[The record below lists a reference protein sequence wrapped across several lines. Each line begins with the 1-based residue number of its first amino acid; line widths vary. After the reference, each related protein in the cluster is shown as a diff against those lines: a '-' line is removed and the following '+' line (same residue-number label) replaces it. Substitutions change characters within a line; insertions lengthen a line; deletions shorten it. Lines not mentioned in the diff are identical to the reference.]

1 MKFVYGIL
9 VFLALAVAALFL
21 VPSFLDWE
29 GFKPEITERLGAITG
44 RELAIDG
51 PLKVSILPTPKIE
64 ATDLRLANVPGAADP
79 DMARI
84 GSLELRLALG
94 PLLGGEI
101 AVTGLEMVEPVI
113 ELQRL
118 PDGRPNWLF
127 ESVPAPATGEGAAGE
142 PESGLE
148 MTRLDSATITN
159 GTIVYHHADGRP
171 SERIEGID
179 ATLSARSL
187 KGPFRGDGTFAVR
200 GRPVAFQ
207 LATSTLRDNGTMP
220 VSVEAIFGG
229 ERGRALFEG
238 IVRGDGETP
247 AFDGDVRIEAADLGA
262 LLSALAVD
270 LGALPAAPLA
280 AEFDA
285 RGALSVSGEAIA
297 ADKLQVRLGESQA
310 TGALSWR
317 DGDVPQLAADI
328 DLNRIDLDQFL
339 PAEEAGDAGQP
350 GDETALAPLQT
361 ISDDVRQAIPA
372 DVAATIDLKIGT
384 LTWRQGVIRQA
395 RTRLVLDDGV
405 VTLQPASALLPG
417 GADVRFAGRLTRGGD
432 RPWLQGVVEIA
443 ADDLRAILSWLSVDV
458 GDVPADRLRRLNASA
473 DLSAIGNR
481 LSTSNL
487 DVRIDTTRIAGNAA
501 IAADE
506 RPRITAALA
515 INTVNVDA
523 YLLPAGETG
532 AGSEETASPAPEAAS
547 EDAWAGLADIDAD
560 VVLKMDA
567 LIYDGVR
574 VAGLEL
580 DAALDGDDLTL
591 RRAHVADVAGASV
604 SASGT
609 VHTVRSAPTVDLAV
623 ESAAD
628 SLDGV
633 VAFLD
638 IDPEIRTQAF
648 GKFSLNGTLAGGED
662 ALTLDFALTAGT
674 AEATLE
680 GTVDNPF
687 GTPAGAL
694 ALSLRASD
702 AAALARTAG
711 LTSPAVIE
719 RLGKLAIDGGIGGTL
734 DSIGVNLSA
743 EAAGATVAV
752 SGNVTELLTSPGYSV
767 DVDLAHPSG
776 EALVATVI
784 GEAPAG
790 AALGPV
796 RLVGKVSGDRTVVN
810 LAGIDAA
817 IGESTLAGDIFLRLD
832 RQPPAFSAAMRADLL
847 DLAWIGGGLAA
858 ADGNAGTGSE
868 VTELYSDRW
877 SDEPINLAL
886 LDRLSGTLTLAAE
899 TLVLGPYRI
908 EQADAD
914 IAAGEGTLTLRSLGG
929 RLFGGALEADG
940 SLAGAPVPAGQA
952 AVRLSDAN
960 IGAILRE
967 AAGGRAVSGKATID
981 GYFTLR
987 GQTEREMVES
997 LAGRVAISGSEGAVE
1012 GVDVPAI
1019 SRQIAALS
1027 EADALD
1033 DIVSFVDQAEQ
1044 SLSSGQTAI
1053 RSLDGTVRV
1062 QNGLARI
1069 DGFEIVTDGGVGTIN
1084 GTADL
1089 PAWQLDLTALFRL
1102 AQHADAPPVGVHLEG
1117 PIDQPERRYL
1127 TEKMQ
1132 AHLVRLGLLSL
1143 AGSDDAPKIT
1153 LRKGAKAEPGTEMDT
1168 LLRNVLGDPDEAEDA
1183 ADVEPAE
1190 AREGAD
1196 ETDKALEVPDQDDAG
1211 SALLSLDDV
1220 PSSPVVVEE
1229 PLDAGQTEKPAD
1241 PEQVEQQ
1248 DVLLETEDLEQ
1259 PTVAPTPD
1267 EPEPALPS
1275 DQSVPEPPSAPERYR
1290 AETLQDFVDDV
1301 LGEPEPDQD
1310 ADVRDVVDDPLK
1322 EPEPE
1327 KDAKEPEPDP
1337 DEGFQGFVDDLLE
1350 SLDE

>member
-9 VFLALAVAALFL
+9 VFLALVVAALFL
-21 VPSFLDWE
+21 VPSVLDWE
-29 GFKPEITERLGAITG
+29 GFKPEITERIEAITG
-44 RELAIDG
+44 RTLAIDG

-127 ESVPAPATGEGAAGE
+127 ESVPAPATGEGTAEE

-148 MTRLDSATITN
+148 LTRLDSATITN

-187 KGPFRGDGTFAVR
+187 DGPFRGDGTFAAR
-200 GRPVAFQ
+200 GRPVTFQ
-207 LATSTLRDNGTMP
+207 LATSTLRDDGTMP
-220 VSVEAIFGG
+220 ISVEAIFGG

-247 AFDGDVRIEAADLGA
+247 AFDGNMRIETADLGA

-285 RGALSVSGEAIA
+285 RGALSVSGGAIA
-297 ADKLQVRLGESQA
+297 ADELQMRLGESQA

-317 DGDVPQLAADI
+317 DGEVPQLAADI

-339 PAEEAGDAGQP
+339 PAEKVGEDGHPVDGA
-350 GDETALAPLQT
+350 ALVPLQT
-361 ISDDVRQAIPA
+361 LSDDIRLVIPA

-384 LTWRQGVIRQA
+384 LTWREGVIRQA
-395 RTRLVLDDGV
+395 RTRLELDDGV
-405 VTLQPASALLPG
+405 VTLKPASALLPG

-443 ADDLRAILSWLSVDV
+443 ADDLRAVLSWLSVDV
-458 GDVPADRLRRLNASA
+458 ADVPADRLRRLNASA

-481 LSTSNL
+481 LSTTNL

-506 RPRITAALA
+506 RPRITADLA
-515 INTVNVDA
+515 VNTVNVDA
-523 YLLPAGETG
+523 YLPAGETG
-532 AGSEETASPAPEAAS
+532 AGSQETVSPAPEAES

-560 VVLKMDA
+560 VALKMDA

-574 VAGLEL
+574 VADLEL
-580 DAALDGDDLTL
+580 NAALDGDNLTL
-591 RRAHVADVAGASV
+591 RRAQVAGVAGASV
-604 SASGT
+604 SVTGT
-609 VHTVRSAPTVDLAV
+609 ARTVWSAPTVDLAV
-623 ESAAD
+623 ESTAD
-628 SLDGV
+628 SLEGV

-638 IDPEIRTQAF
+638 IDPEFRTQAF
-648 GKFSLNGTLAGGED
+648 GKFALNGTLAGGED
-662 ALTLDFALTAGT
+662 SLSLDFTLAAGT

-680 GTVDNPF
+680 GTVDDPL

-694 ALSLRASD
+694 ALNLRASD

-711 LTSPAVIE
+711 LTPPAVIE
-719 RLGKLAIDGGIGGTL
+719 RLGALAIDGGIGGTL
-734 DSIGVNLSA
+734 DSVAVNLSA
-743 EAAGATVAV
+743 EAAGATVTA
-752 SGNVTELLTSPGYSV
+752 SGKVTELLTSPGYSV
-767 DVDLAHPSG
+767 DVDLAHPNG

-796 RLVGKVSGDRTVVN
+796 RLVGKVSGDRTVAN

-832 RQPPAFSAAMRADLL
+832 RDPPAFSAAMRAGVL

-858 ADGNAGTGSE
+858 SDGNAETGIE

-877 SDEPINLAL
+877 SDEPFDLAI

-899 TLVLGPYRI
+899 ALVLGPYRI
-908 EQADAD
+908 EQADVD
-914 IAAGEGTLTLRSLGG
+914 IRAGEGTLTLRSLGG

-940 SLAGAPVPAGQA
+940 SLAGAPMPAGQA
-952 AVRLSDAN
+952 AVQLSDAN

-967 AAGGRAVSGKATID
+967 AAGGRAVSGSATID
-981 GYFTLR
+981 GDFELS
-987 GQTEREMVES
+987 GQTEREMVEG
-997 LAGRVAISGSEGAVE
+997 LAGHMTVTGSEGAVE

-1033 DIVSFVDQAEQ
+1033 DIVSFVEEAEQ

-1053 RSLDGTVRV
+1053 GSLDGIVWV
-1062 QNGLARI
+1062 QNGQARI
-1069 DGFEIVTDGGVGTIN
+1069 DRFEIITDGGVGTIN

-1102 AQHADAPPVGVHLEG
+1102 DEHADAPPVGVHLAG

-1127 TEKMQ
+1127 IEEMQ
-1132 AHLVRLGLLSL
+1132 AHLVKLGLLSL

-1183 ADVEPAE
+1183 ADTRPAE
-1190 AREGAD
+1190 AQEGAD
-1196 ETDKALEVPDQDDAG
+1196 GTGKVMEVPDQDDAG
-1211 SALLSLDDV
+1211 GALLSLDDV

-1229 PLDAGQTEKPAD
+1229 SLDAGQVERPID
-1241 PEQVEQQ
+1241 PEQVEQHE
-1248 DVLLETEDLEQ
+1248 VLLETEDLEQ
-1259 PTVAPTPD
+1259 PATAPTPD
-1267 EPEPALPS
+1267 EPEPESPS
-1275 DQSVPEPPSAPERYR
+1275 DEAVPEPPSAPERYQS
-1290 AETLQDFVDDV
+1290 ETLQDFVDDV
-1301 LGEPEPDQD
+1301 LGEPAPERDADLQD
-1310 ADVRDVVDDPLK
+1310 AVDDPLRELGPERDVK
-1322 EPEPE
+1322 ES
-1327 KDAKEPEPDP
+1327 EPDP
-1337 DEGFQGFVDDLLE
+1337 DEGFQDFVDDLLD

>member
-9 VFLALAVAALFL
+9 VFLALVVAALFL

-29 GFKPEITERLGAITG
+29 GFKPEITERLEAITG
-44 RELAIDG
+44 RTLAIDG

-142 PESGLE
+142 PESEPEL
-148 MTRLDSATITN
+148 TRLDSATITN

-187 KGPFRGDGTFAVR
+187 DGPFRGDGTFNVR
-200 GRPVAFQ
+200 GRPIAFQ
-207 LATSTLRDNGTMP
+207 LATSSLRDDGTMP
-220 VSVEAIFGG
+220 ISVEAIFGG

-238 IVRGDGETP
+238 IVRGDDETP
-247 AFDGDVRIEAADLGA
+247 AFDGNVRIETADLGA
-262 LLSALAVD
+262 LLNAIAVD

-297 ADKLQVRLGESQA
+297 AEEFQVRLGESQA

-339 PAEEAGDAGQP
+339 PAEEAGGTGQP
-350 GDETALAPLQT
+350 VDEVALVPLET
-361 ISDDVRQAIPA
+361 ISDDIRLVIPA

-384 LTWRQGVIRQA
+384 LTWREGVIRQA
-395 RTRLVLDDGV
+395 RTRLELDDGV
-405 VTLQPASALLPG
+405 VTLKPASALLPG

-481 LSTSNL
+481 LSTTNL

-506 RPRITAALA
+506 RPRITADLA
-515 INTVNVDA
+515 VNTVNVDA
-523 YLLPAGETG
+523 YLPAGETG
-532 AGSEETASPAPEAAS
+532 AGSQETASPATEAAS
-547 EDAWAGLADIDAD
+547 EDTWAGLADIDAD
-560 VVLKMDA
+560 VALKMDA

-580 DAALDGDDLTL
+580 DAALDGDNLTL
-591 RRAHVADVAGASV
+591 RRAQVADVAGASGSV
-604 SASGT
+604 TGT
-609 VHTVRSAPTVDLAV
+609 ARTVWSTPSVDLAV
-623 ESAAD
+623 ESTAD
-628 SLDGV
+628 SLEGV

-638 IDPEIRTQAF
+638 IDPEFRTQAF
-648 GKFSLNGTLAGGED
+648 GKFALNGTLAGGED
-662 ALTLDFALTAGT
+662 SLSLDFTVAAGT

-680 GTVDNPF
+680 GTVDDPF

-711 LTSPAVIE
+711 LTPPVVIE
-719 RLGKLAIDGGIGGTL
+719 RLGKLAVDGGIGGTL
-734 DSIGVNLSA
+734 DSAAVNLSA

-784 GEAPAG
+784 GEALAD

-796 RLVGKVSGDRTVVN
+796 RLVGKVSGDRTVAN
-810 LAGIDAA
+810 LAGIDAT

-832 RQPPAFSAAMRADLL
+832 QEPPAFSAAMRAGVL

-858 ADGNAGTGSE
+858 ADGNAGTGIE

-877 SDEPINLAL
+877 SDEPIDLAL
-886 LDRLSGTLTLAAE
+886 LDRLSGALTLTAQA
-899 TLVLGPYRI
+899 LVLGPYRI
-908 EQADAD
+908 EQADVD

-940 SLAGAPVPAGQA
+940 SLAGAPMPAGQA
-952 AVRLSDAN
+952 AVQLSDAN

-997 LAGRVAISGSEGAVE
+997 LAGRIAITSGEGAVE

-1033 DIVSFVDQAEQ
+1033 DIVSFVDRAEQ

-1053 RSLDGTVRV
+1053 RSLDGIVRV
-1062 QNGLARI
+1062 QNGQARI

-1102 AQHADAPPVGVHLEG
+1102 AEHADAPPVGVHLEG

-1127 TEKMQ
+1127 IEEMQ
-1132 AHLVRLGLLSL
+1132 AHLVQLGLLSL

-1168 LLRNVLGDPDEAEDA
+1168 LLRNVLGDPDEAEAA
-1183 ADVEPAE
+1183 ADTRPAD
-1190 AREGAD
+1190 AREGPD
-1196 ETDKALEVPDQDDAG
+1196 GTGKAIEVRDQDNAG
-1211 SALLSLDDV
+1211 GALLSLDDV
-1220 PSSPVVVEE
+1220 PSSPLVVEE
-1229 PLDAGQTEKPAD
+1229 SLDAGQAEEPTD
-1241 PEQVEQQ
+1241 PEQVEQHE
-1248 DVLLETEDLEQ
+1248 VLLETEDLEQ
-1259 PTVAPTPD
+1259 PTVVPTPD
-1267 EPEPALPS
+1267 QPEPESPS
-1275 DQSVPEPPSAPERYR
+1275 DEAVPEPPSAPERYR
-1290 AETLQDFVDDV
+1290 GETLQDFVDDV
-1301 LGEPEPDQD
+1301 LGEPKADQD
-1310 ADVRDVVDDPLK
+1310 ADLQDVVDDPLK
-1322 EPEPE
+1322 QPEPE
-1327 KDAKEPEPDP
+1327 RDVTEPEPDP
-1337 DEGFQGFVDDLLE
+1337 DEGFQDFVDDLLD

>member
-9 VFLALAVAALFL
+9 VFLALVVAALFF

-29 GFKPEITERLGAITG
+29 EFKPEITERLEAITG
-44 RELAIDG
+44 RTLAIDG

-94 PLLGGEI
+94 PLLGGKI

-148 MTRLDSATITN
+148 LTRLDSAKITN

-179 ATLSARSL
+179 AALSARSL
-187 KGPFRGDGTFAVR
+187 DGPFRGEGTFAVR

-207 LATSTLRDNGTMP
+207 LATSTLRDGGTMP

-247 AFDGDVRIEAADLGA
+247 AFDGDMRIEAADLGA

-297 ADKLQVRLGESQA
+297 ADELQVRLGESQA

-339 PAEEAGDAGQP
+339 PAEETGEASQP

-361 ISDDVRQAIPA
+361 ISDDVRKVIPA

-384 LTWRQGVIRQA
+384 LTWREGVIRQA

-487 DVRIDTTRIAGNAA
+487 DVRIDTTRIAGNAS

-515 INTVNVDA
+515 VNTVNVDA
-523 YLLPAGETG
+523 YLPPAGETG
-532 AGSEETASPAPEAAS
+532 AGSEETASPAAEAAS
-547 EDAWAGLADIDAD
+547 EDAWAGLADVDAD
-560 VVLKMDA
+560 VALKMDA

-604 SASGT
+604 SASGAART
-609 VHTVRSAPTVDLAV
+609 VWSAPTVDLAV

-633 VAFLD
+633 VVFLD

-648 GKFSLNGTLAGGED
+648 GKFALNGTLAGGED

-711 LTSPAVIE
+711 LTPPAVIE

-734 DSIGVNLSA
+734 DSVGVNLSA

-752 SGNVTELLTSPGYSV
+752 SGNVTELLTSPSYSV
-767 DVDLAHPSG
+767 DIDLAHPSG

-790 AALGPV
+790 AVLGPV

-832 RQPPAFSAAMRADLL
+832 RQPPAFSAAMRAGLL
-847 DLAWIGGGLAA
+847 DLAWIGGLAA

-899 TLVLGPYRI
+899 TLALGPYRI
-908 EQADAD
+908 EQADVD

-952 AVRLSDAN
+952 AVQLSDAN

-981 GYFTLR
+981 GDFTLR

-997 LAGRVAISGSEGAVE
+997 LAGRVAITSGEGAVE

-1053 RSLDGTVRV
+1053 RSLDGVVRV
-1062 QNGLARI
+1062 QNGQARI
-1069 DGFEIVTDGGVGTIN
+1069 DGFKIVTDGGVGTIN

-1102 AQHADAPPVGVHLEG
+1102 AEHAEAPPVGVHLEG
-1117 PIDQPERRYL
+1117 PIDRPERRYL
-1127 TEKMQ
+1127 IEEMQ
-1132 AHLVRLGLLSL
+1132 AHLAKLGLLSF

-1168 LLRNVLGDPDEAEDA
+1168 LLRNVLGDPDEVEDPEP
-1183 ADVEPAE
+1183 VEEPTD
-1190 AREGAD
+1190 ARQETD
-1196 ETDKALEVPDQDDAG
+1196 ETGEAMETPDSDDAG

-1220 PSSPVVVEE
+1220 PSSPVVEEE
-1229 PLDAGQTEKPAD
+1229 PLDADQTEEPAD

-1259 PTVAPTPD
+1259 PTLAITPD
-1267 EPEPALPS
+1267 E
-1275 DQSVPEPPSAPERYR
+1275 SVPEPPSAPERYR

-1310 ADVRDVVDDPLK
+1310 ADLQDVVDDPLK

-1327 KDAKEPEPDP
+1327 QDVKEPEPDP

>member
-9 VFLALAVAALFL
+9 VFLALVVAALFL

-29 GFKPEITERLGAITG
+29 GFKPEITERLEAITG

-51 PLKVSILPTPKIE
+51 PLKVSILPTPKFE
-64 ATDLRLANVPGAADP
+64 ATDLRLANVAGAADP

-84 GSLELRLALG
+84 ESLELRLALG

-127 ESVPAPATGEGAAGE
+127 EGVPAPARGEGAAGE

-148 MTRLDSATITN
+148 LTRLDSATITN

-187 KGPFRGDGTFAVR
+187 DGPFRGDGTFAVR
-200 GRPVAFQ
+200 GRPVTFQ
-207 LATSTLRDNGTMP
+207 LATSTLRDGGTMSI
-220 VSVEAIFGG
+220 SVEAIFGG

-238 IVRGDGETP
+238 VVRGDGEMP
-247 AFDGDVRIEAADLGA
+247 AFDGNVRIEAADLGA

-285 RGALSVSGEAIA
+285 RGALSVSAEAIA
-297 ADKLQVRLGESQA
+297 ADELQVRLGESQA

-317 DGDVPQLAADI
+317 DGGVPQLDAAVE
-328 DLNRIDLDQFL
+328 LNRIDLDQFL
-339 PAEEAGDAGQP
+339 PAEEVGGAGQP
-350 GDETALAPLQT
+350 GDEAALVPLQT
-361 ISDDVRQAIPA
+361 ISDNVRQVIPA

-384 LTWRQGVIRQA
+384 LTWREGVIRQA
-395 RTRLVLDDGV
+395 RTKLVLNDGV

-417 GADVRFAGRLTRGGD
+417 GADVRFAGRLTQGVD

-481 LSTSNL
+481 LSTTNL

-501 IAADE
+501 ITADE

-515 INTVNVDA
+515 VNTVNVDA
-523 YLLPAGETG
+523 YLPRTGETG

-547 EDAWAGLADIDAD
+547 DDAWAGLADIDAD
-560 VVLKMDA
+560 VALKMDA
-567 LIYDGVR
+567 LIYGGVR
-574 VAGLEL
+574 IAGLEL
-580 DAALDGDDLTL
+580 DAALDGDNLTL
-591 RRAHVADVAGASV
+591 RRAQVANVAGASV
-604 SASGT
+604 SVSGT
-609 VHTVRSAPTVDLAV
+609 ARTVWSEPTVDLAV
-623 ESAAD
+623 ESTAA

-638 IDPEIRTQAF
+638 IDSEIRTQAF
-648 GKFSLNGTLAGGED
+648 GKFALQGSLKGDEDAVSLDFTLA
-662 ALTLDFALTAGT
+662 AGT

-680 GTVDNPF
+680 GTVDDPF
-687 GTPAGAL
+687 GAPAGAL

-702 AAALARTAG
+702 AGALARAAG
-711 LTSPAVIE
+711 LTPPVVIE
-719 RLGKLAIDGGIGGTL
+719 RLGKLAVESEIRGNL
-734 DSIGVNLSA
+734 DSAAVDLSA
-743 EAAGATVAV
+743 EAAGATVTV
-752 SGNVTELLTSPGYSV
+752 DGSVTELLTSPGYSV

-776 EALVATVI
+776 ETLVETAI
-784 GEAPAG
+784 GKAPAE
-790 AALGPV
+790 AAFGPV
-796 RLVGKVSGDRTVVN
+796 RVVGKVSGAPTVAN
-810 LAGIDAA
+810 LAGIDAS

-832 RQPPAFSAAMRADLL
+832 QNPPAFTAAMRAGVL

-858 ADGNAGTGSE
+858 ADGNAGTGIE

-877 SDEPINLAL
+877 SDEPIDLAL

-908 EQADAD
+908 EQADVD
-914 IAAGEGTLTLRSLGG
+914 IGAAEGSLTLRSLGG

-967 AAGGRAVSGKATID
+967 AAGGRAVSGRATID

-997 LAGRVAISGSEGAVE
+997 LAGRIAITSGEGAVE

-1062 QNGLARI
+1062 QNGQARI

-1102 AQHADAPPVGVHLEG
+1102 AEHAEAPPVGVHLGG
-1117 PIDQPERRYL
+1117 PIDRPERRYL
-1127 TEKMQ
+1127 TEEMQ
-1132 AHLVRLGLLSL
+1132 AHLVKLGLLSL

-1168 LLRNVLGDPDEAEDA
+1168 LLRNVLGDPDEMEDRGPTE
-1183 ADVEPAE
+1183 EPAE
-1190 AREGAD
+1190 TREGANG
-1196 ETDKALEVPDQDDAG
+1196 TGKAMEVPDQDDAG

-1220 PSSPVVVEE
+1220 PSSPMVVEE
-1229 PLDAGQTEKPAD
+1229 PLDTGQVEKPVD

-1248 DVLLETEDLEQ
+1248 KVLLETEDLEQ
-1259 PTVAPTPD
+1259 PTVAVTPD
-1267 EPEPALPS
+1267 A
-1275 DQSVPEPPSAPERYR
+1275 SVPEPPAAPERYQ

-1301 LGEPEPDQD
+1301 LGAPEPDQD
-1310 ADVRDVVDDPLK
+1310 ADLQDVVDDPLM

-1327 KDAKEPEPDP
+1327 RDVKASEPDP
-1337 DEGFQGFVDDLLE
+1337 DEGFQDFVDDLLE

>member
-9 VFLALAVAALFL
+9 VFLALVVAALFL

-29 GFKPEITERLGAITG
+29 GFKPEITERIEAITG
-44 RELAIDG
+44 RTLAIDG

-118 PDGRPNWLF
+118 ADGSPNWLF
-127 ESVPAPATGEGAAGE
+127 ESLPAPATGEGAAGE
-142 PESGLE
+142 PESEPEL
-148 MTRLDSATITN
+148 TRLDSATITN

-187 KGPFRGDGTFAVR
+187 DGPFRGDGTFNVR
-200 GRPVAFQ
+200 GRPIAFQ
-207 LATSTLRDNGTMP
+207 LATSTLRDDGTMP
-220 VSVEAIFGG
+220 ISVEAIFGG

-247 AFDGDVRIEAADLGA
+247 AFDGNLRIETADLGA
-262 LLSALAVD
+262 LLSAIAVD

-297 ADKLQVRLGESQA
+297 ADELQVRLGESQA

-317 DGDVPQLAADI
+317 DGEVPQLAADI

-339 PAEEAGDAGQP
+339 PAEEAGGTGQP
-350 GDETALAPLQT
+350 VDEAALVPLQT
-361 ISDDVRQAIPA
+361 LSDDIRLVIPA

-384 LTWRQGVIRQA
+384 LTWREGVIRQA
-395 RTRLVLDDGV
+395 RTRLELDGGV
-405 VTLQPASALLPG
+405 VTLKPASALLPG

-481 LSTSNL
+481 LSTTNL

-515 INTVNVDA
+515 VNTVNVDA
-523 YLLPAGETG
+523 YLPAGETG
-532 AGSEETASPAPEAAS
+532 AGSQETASPAPEAAS
-547 EDAWAGLADIDAD
+547 EDTWVGLTDIDAD
-560 VVLKMDA
+560 IVLKMDA

-580 DAALDGDDLTL
+580 DAALDGDNLTL
-591 RRAHVADVAGASV
+591 RRARVADVAGASV
-604 SASGT
+604 SVSGT
-609 VHTVRSAPTVDLAV
+609 ARTVWSAPTVDLAV
-623 ESAAD
+623 ESTAD
-628 SLDGV
+628 SFEGV

-648 GKFSLNGTLAGGED
+648 GKFALNGTLAGGED
-662 ALTLDFALTAGT
+662 SLSLDFTLAAGT
-674 AEATLE
+674 AEASLQ
-680 GTVDNPF
+680 GTVDDPL

-711 LTSPAVIE
+711 LTPPVVIE
-719 RLGKLAIDGGIGGTL
+719 RLGKLAVDGGIGGTL
-734 DSIGVNLSA
+734 DSVAVNLSA

-767 DVDLAHPSG
+767 DVDLAHPNG

-796 RLVGKVSGDRTVVN
+796 RLVGKVSGDRTVAN

-817 IGESTLAGDIFLRLD
+817 IGESTLTGDIFLRLD
-832 RQPPAFSAAMRADLL
+832 QEPPAFSAAMRAGVL

-858 ADGNAGTGSE
+858 ADGNAGTGIE

-877 SDEPINLAL
+877 SDEPIDLAL
-886 LDRLSGTLTLAAE
+886 LDRLSGTLTLTVQA
-899 TLVLGPYRI
+899 LVLGPYRI
-908 EQADAD
+908 EQADVD

-952 AVRLSDAN
+952 AVQLIDAN

-997 LAGRVAISGSEGAVE
+997 LAGRVAITSGEGAVE

-1019 SRQIAALS
+1019 SRQIDALS

-1053 RSLDGTVRV
+1053 RSLDGIVRV
-1062 QNGLARI
+1062 QNGVARI

-1089 PAWQLDLTALFRL
+1089 PAWQLNLTALFRL
-1102 AQHADAPPVGVHLEG
+1102 AEHADAPPVGVHLEG

-1127 TEKMQ
+1127 TEEMQ
-1132 AHLVRLGLLSL
+1132 AHLVQLGLLSL

-1183 ADVEPAE
+1183 ADAEPAE
-1190 AREGAD
+1190 AHERTD
-1196 ETDKALEVPDQDDAG
+1196 ETGKAVEVPDQDDAG
-1211 SALLSLDDV
+1211 GALLSLDDV
-1220 PSSPVVVEE
+1220 PSSPMVVEE
-1229 PLDAGQTEKPAD
+1229 SLDAD
-1241 PEQVEQQ
+1241 RPEEPVGPERMEQSEEPPETQ
-1248 DVLLETEDLEQ
+1248 DAEQ
-1259 PTVAPTPD
+1259 PATAPVPD
-1267 EPEPALPS
+1267 ESEPEPPPDDA
-1275 DQSVPEPPSAPERYR
+1275 VPEPPSAPERYR
-1290 AETLQDFVDDV
+1290 GETLQDFVDDV
-1301 LGEPEPDQD
+1301 LGEPAPERDADLQD
-1310 ADVRDVVDDPLK
+1310 AVDDPLK
-1322 EPEPE
+1322 ELGPER
-1327 KDAKEPEPDP
+1327 DVKESEPDP
-1337 DEGFQGFVDDLLE
+1337 DEGFQDFVDDLLD